1 MGSPN
6 FRFRHDGWRA
16 KIADGFDFDAVSR
29 ATRAFAATL
38 LRGRNGDRARVV
50 VGFDRRF
57 LADEFAMAAAET
69 LTRAGIDAWLCRRPL
84 PTPALSRAVVDSGA
98 SGGVMVSASGS
109 PATIGGLI
117 LRGANGGAAR
127 LGFLRD
133 VEAAANEGIEPRSA
147 EAGRI
152 TDIDPIDDYLA
163 YLGRHVDVGRIRAAG
178 LSIAFDPMFGV
189 TAGMMSQLLE
199 GDDTKCVEIH
209 SQINPLFPGLSG
221 PTPTEDNLAR
231 LRQVVVTGAV
241 NLGLAFDGDGD
252 RLALIDEQ
260 GKVIDSHHLFA
271 LLARYEL
278 ELERNKGLVLKTVDS
293 SRMIDVLANHA
304 GAPLFETAGSF
315 SALSNVMVEQDAV
328 IAGDAQGGFAVR
340 RHLPERDAL
349 LAALLICSYVV
360 RADSLVG
367 ELVESLHEI
376 TGPLVVQRLEV
387 EIDAGAT
394 KRFASDV
401 ESEDWPGAL
410 NGREVVHVGT
420 TEGAKLTLENGDW
433 ALVRVFGDGIAAEI
447 VAESEDSESAAR
459 LLDATRDWLLR

>member
-29 ATRAFAATL
+29 VARAYAATL
-38 LRGRNGDRARVV
+38 TRGRNDDRARVI

-57 LADEFAMAAAET
+57 LADELAMAVAEA

-84 PTPALSRAVVDSGA
+84 PTPALSRAVIDSGA

-117 LRGANGGAAR
+117 LRGADGGAVR
-127 LGFLRD
+127 RRFLRD

-147 EAGRI
+147 ESGRI
-152 TDIDPIDDYLA
+152 TEIDPIDDYLA
-163 YLGRHVDVGRIRAAG
+163 HLGRRVDVRRIRAAG

-209 SQINPLFPGLSG
+209 SQVNPLFPGLSG
-221 PTPTEDNLAR
+221 PTPTEDNLGR

-252 RLALIDEQ
+252 RLALVDEQ
-260 GKVIDSHHLFA
+260 GKVVDGHHLFA

-278 ELERNKGLVLKTVDS
+278 EYERNTGLVLKTVDS
-293 SRMIDVLANHA
+293 SRMIDILANHA
-304 GAPLFETAGSF
+304 GAPLFETAGTF
-315 SALSNVMVEQDAV
+315 SALSISMVEQDAV
-328 IAGDAQGGFAVR
+328 IAGDSQGGFAVR

-360 RADSLVG
+360 RADSLVA
-367 ELVESLHEI
+367 ELVEALHEL
-376 TGPLVVQRLEV
+376 TGPLVVLRSNV
-387 EIDAGAT
+387 EIDEGIE
-394 KRFASDV
+394 KRFASDL

-410 NGREVVHVGT
+410 DGREVIQVGT
-420 TEGAKLTLENGDW
+420 TDGAKLVLENGDW
-433 ALVRVFGDGIAAEI
+433 ALLRVSDDGSVAEI
-447 VAESEDSESAAR
+447 VAESEDSEATSR
-459 LLDATRDWLLR
+459 LLDASRSWLLR